1 MGLDLFFYKCKRSNY
16 NAYNKAIE
24 EWQNEEPQS
33 GKISHEDYEK
43 LSEVEKDKIEKE
55 VSDWY
60 DKRPERE
67 AHGIS
72 EIGYFRKVNFLMT
85 FFNYEGNCEYKEIA
99 KYELED
105 LVERCNAVLTTPK
118 KHRKEKAEDLL
129 PTQSGFFFGSTEY
142 DQYYYDD
149 VKEVRDWASGV
160 LNDLKDEEMV
170 LMYCW
175 W

>member
-1 MGLDLFFYKCKRSNY
+1 MGLDSFFYKCKRSNY
-16 NAYNKAIE
+16 NTYNKAIE
-24 EWQNEEPQS
+24 EWHNEEPQS
-33 GKISHEDYEK
+33 GKISHENYEK
-43 LSEVEKDKIEKE
+43 LSEDEKKKIQKE

-60 DKRPERE
+60 DKQPKMD

-72 EIGYFRKVNFLMT
+72 EIGYFRKVNFLMA
-85 FFNYEGNCEYKEIA
+85 FFNYEGNCEFKEIA
-99 KYELED
+99 KYKLED
-105 LVERCNAVLTTPK
+105 LVERCNAVLTA
-118 KHRKEKAEDLL
+118 KHRKEKAEDIL
-129 PTQSGFFFGSTEY
+129 PTQSGFFYGSTEY
-142 DQYYYDD
+142 DKYYYED

>member
-1 MGLDLFFYKCKRSNY
+1 MGLDVFFYKCKRSDY

-43 LSEVEKDKIEKE
+43 LSEDEKKKIQKE

-60 DKRPERE
+60 DKRPEMA

-72 EIGYFRKVNFLMT
+72 DIGYFRKVNFLMT
-85 FFNYEGNCEYKEIA
+85 FFNYEGNCEFKEIA

-105 LVERCNAVLTTPK
+105 LVERCNAVLTASN
-118 KHRKEKAEDLL
+118 RKEKAEDLL
-129 PTQSGFFFGSTEY
+129 PTQSGFFYGSTEY
-142 DQYYYDD
+142 DEYYYED